1 MSYPRVSESNLGGT
15 RLSRYPNTI
24 PQRLFGANSIIVR
37 FGDVENAV
45 YHPPTYFDNTYLEEW
60 ITDSRTREMVRDVD
74 KSEEIVAGGMLDAL
88 NGTLMK
94 MFNLIGVG
102 EKAGSGFDVMR
113 AFTRSAGRPDPSIT
127 ERHEPD
133 VVTLVLPLETGGLR
147 YAQGMASASR
157 DFGSRS
163 QYQAERR
170 AADRNPWPC
179 A

>member
-45 YHPPTYFDNTYLEEW
+45 YHPPTYFDNTYLDEW

-74 KSEEIVAGGMLDAL
+74 KSEVISARAIDSPYLGSISVREISGG
-88 NGTLMK
+88 
-94 MFNLIGVG
+94 
-102 EKAGSGFDVMR
+102 
-113 AFTRSAGRPDPSIT
+113 
-127 ERHEPD
+127 ERKDE
-133 VVTLVLPLETGGLR
+133 R
-147 YAQGMASASR
+147 
-157 DFGSRS
+157 
-163 QYQAERR
+163 QAERR

>member
-1 MSYPRVSESNLGGT
+1 MDFSSCEDDDTPQHKAVREALANALIHADYYDRCGIVAICYADRVEIRNPGGLRVS
-15 RLSRYPNTI
+15 
-24 PQRLFGANSIIVR
+24 V
-37 FGDVENAV
+37 
-45 YHPPTYFDNTYLEEW
+45 
-60 ITDSRTREMVRDVD
+60 
-74 KSEEIVAGGMLDAL
+74 EEIVAGGMLDAR

-133 VVTLVLPLETGGLR
+133 VVTLVLLLETGGLR